1 MTRAFVNFQIA
12 IDFFFNNKNEWHNN
26 NTVYTSSGLFSA
38 HSLWSN
44 FPPAVF
50 LKLNSKKFVKKLTIF
65 FQLNLRGQIL
75 VELKY
80 YSNSLMF
87 LVVFKNSIKKNCQNF
102 NTKLDWKSVGG
113 KFDRRLLAEN
123 IPAWVVSPSRCRL
136 IPGSLFSGSSF

>member
-1 MTRAFVNFQIA
+1 M
-12 IDFFFNNKNEWHNN
+12 
-26 NTVYTSSGLFSA
+26 LFSA
-38 HSLWSN
+38 DSLWSN

-113 KFDRRLLAEN
+113 KLDQRLLAEN
-123 IPAWVVSPSRCRL
+123 IPALHCIQNEPWEKRFILNILWNKSNDCHFWKVGKCSTYTVNL
-136 IPGSLFSGSSF
+136 YKQH